1 MGRRPRNGRSAIRE
15 RTASLSPAAAIYATT
30 MNPAK
35 LLGRADELGSL
46 DKGKLADVIAVSRDP
61 LADITALRQ
70 VDFGMKGGTIHKHG
84 RRRAG

>member
-1 MGRRPRNGRSAIRE
+1 MVTGAGL
-15 RTASLSPAAAIYATT
+15 TPAAALYAST

-61 LADITALRQ
+61 LADITAVQQ
-70 VDFGMKGGTIHKHG
+70 VDFVMKGGVIHKQT
-84 RRRAG
+84 RRRA